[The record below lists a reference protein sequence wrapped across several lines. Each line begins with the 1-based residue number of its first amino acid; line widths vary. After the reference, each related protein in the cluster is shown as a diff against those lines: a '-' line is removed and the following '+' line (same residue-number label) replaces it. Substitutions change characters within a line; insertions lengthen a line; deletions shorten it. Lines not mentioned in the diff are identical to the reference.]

1 LKDKLKTFGK
11 LAAGGAVL
19 IGFALLPVLFIKGGI
34 WFSQTILPFMKR
46 LSELTTVVVVLVLL
60 PCAIFKR
67 LRGFAS
73 IGLLV
78 GSFVYGATLW
88 LLAFL
93 VTFQLWGWVALLIG
107 MCFLG
112 VGVVPIAML
121 AAVSKGEWP
130 IFWSMVITLGF
141 VIGARVFSYF
151 LSNSFEK
158 YRFEKSYSQGYARE
172 MRNNGQVLEVEAE
185 TVDPKE

>member
-1 LKDKLKTFGK
+1 LKEKIKTFGK
-11 LAAGGAVL
+11 MVAGGAVL

-34 WFSQTILPFMKR
+34 WFSHTILPFMKR
-46 LSELTTVVVVLVLL
+46 LAELTTVVVFLVLL

-73 IGLLV
+73 IGLLI

-93 VTFQLWGWVALLIG
+93 VTYELWGWVALLVG

-112 VGVVPIAML
+112 LGVVPIAMI

-130 IFWSMVITLGF
+130 VFWSMVVTLGL
-141 VIGARVFSYF
+141 VIGARVLSYF
-151 LSNSFEK
+151 LLNSYEK
-158 YRFEKSYSQGYARE
+158 YRLEKSYAQGYIRG
-172 MRNNGQVLEVEAE
+172 MGNNGQVVEVEAE
-185 TVDPKE
+185 TLDPKE